1 MAIEAREGA
10 IHRGGAGAALRRQ
23 QRRWRRSANEFGWG
37 CHGLDM
43 IAVHADTEDPNT
55 YGGEGGGKSGKD
67 ESPSRYSGDAKAGYL
82 IFVHAGEDSGPGR
95 SSSGTPGTGPGAVFE
110 TGTGWRRRGSGA
122 CLCDGGAY
130 GAN

>member
-1 MAIEAREGA
+1 
-10 IHRGGAGAALRRQ
+10 
-23 QRRWRRSANEFGWG
+23 
-37 CHGLDM
+37 M
-43 IAVHADTEDPNT
+43 IAVRADTEDPNT

-67 ESPSRYSGDAKAGYL
+67 ESPSRYSGGKAGYL

-95 SSSGTPGTGPGAVFE
+95 SSSGTPGTGPGTVFE